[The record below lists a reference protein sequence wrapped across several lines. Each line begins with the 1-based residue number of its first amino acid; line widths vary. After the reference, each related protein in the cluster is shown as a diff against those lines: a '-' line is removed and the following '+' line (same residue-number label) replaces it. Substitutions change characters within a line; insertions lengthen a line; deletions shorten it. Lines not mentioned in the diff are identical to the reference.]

1 MRYFTDSPYERMMQ
15 EVPRARREDEV
26 PPVLPGNKPCKTCEY
41 NWPVCNEAFCKY
53 KSEGKCTQKHVSKM

>member
-26 PPVLPGNKPCKTCEY
+26 PPMLPGNKPCKACQY
-41 NWPVCNEAFCKY
+41 NRPVCIGVLCKHWKKTYTNINQDNE
-53 KSEGKCTQKHVSKM
+53 

>member
-26 PPVLPGNKPCKTCEY
+26 PPVLPGNKPCKICQY
-41 NWPVCNEAFCKY
+41 NRPVCIGVLCRYWVKRNK
-53 KSEGKCTQKHVSKM
+53 KPDNQK